1 MKKILACILAV
12 ALLTCVFAA
21 CGKTEDKG
29 DAQNAVIAV
38 DKVLIVVLKI
48 EVDLSGGVLLTVD
61 GGRRGRLGNDVG
73 LPDDGGN
80 GDYQEYHSDGAI
92 LKVGAVLLLALLGL
106 PGGLGIVPAGAGQ
119 VLAGLFFS

>member
-1 MKKILACILAV
+1 MT
-12 ALLTCVFAA
+12 ALEEIV
-21 CGKTEDKG
+21 
-29 DAQNAVIAV
+29 QSQIA
-38 DKVLIVVLKI
+38 DEGGVVLQEAAVNALII

-92 LKVGAVLLLALLGL
+92 QKVGAMLLLALLGL